1 MRRAKGGREMLTFGT
16 RMQRPMAAC
25 ALLLVAGPVAGQP
38 AYPMKPI
45 RFITP
50 FPPGGSTDPVLRL
63 VGAKLTE
70 AWGQNVIA
78 DNRPGGNT
86 VIGTDAVAKAPPD
99 GYTMLMA
106 PSGALIGTALLVR
119 TPYDL
124 VRDLAP
130 VATIARGELVLVVH
144 PSVPVNDLKGLIAL
158 AKNKPGQLNY
168 GASGTG
174 GTIHMATETLSL
186 MTGIKMQ
193 HVPYK
198 GSGPLVSELIGG
210 QIQLAFQF
218 PISVLGHIG
227 NGRLK
232 PIAYSGESRLPAMP
246 RVPTFTE
253 AGLPGLDVKNW
264 FGIFAPTG
272 TPQAVIDKWSSEV
285 ARIISLP
292 DVNEKLASQALAPF
306 VSNPEQIAQLI
317 RASIERY
324 ARVIK
329 AASIKI
335 E

>member
-1 MRRAKGGREMLTFGT
+1 MIAFGASVRNMT
-16 RMQRPMAAC
+16 TGL
-25 ALLLVAGPVAGQP
+25 ALLLVAAPAACQA
-38 AYPMKPI
+38 AYPSKPI

-63 VGAKLTE
+63 VGAKLTDT
-70 AWGQNVIA
+70 WGQNVIA

-158 AKNKPGQLNY
+158 AKKNPGQLNY

-174 GTIHMATETLSL
+174 GSIHMATETFSL
-186 MTGIKMQ
+186 LTGIKMQ
-193 HVPYK
+193 QISYK
-198 GSGPLVSELIGG
+198 GSGPLVSDLIGG

-218 PISVLGHIG
+218 PISVLGHIAS
-227 NGRLK
+227 GRLR
-232 PIAYSGESRLPAMP
+232 PIAFSGETRLPAMP
-246 RVPTFTE
+246 RVPTFNE
-253 AGLPGLDVKNW
+253 AGLPGVDVKNW
-264 FGIFAPTG
+264 FGILAPTG
-272 TPQAVIDKWSSEV
+272 TPRPIVDKWSAEI
-285 ARIISLP
+285 ARIIAMP
-292 DVNEKLASQALAPF
+292 DVSDKLSSQALAPF
-306 VSNPEQIAQLI
+306 VSTPEQLAQLI
-317 RASIERY
+317 EASIGRY
-324 ARVIK
+324 AKVIK
-329 AASIKI
+329 AANIKI